1 MDARRVSRRDYGL
14 PAFINTR
21 ALLEEAHS
29 APHKLPA
36 VRTATGHR
44 NPVTICYLRLEARV
58 SIRFLRIFP
67 YRLEK
72 KRQGVDIPSA
82 NFQLRTAVEYMR
94 CRIACHH
101 NA

>member
-1 MDARRVSRRDYGL
+1 VDARRVSRRDYGL

-29 APHKLPA
+29 ALHKLPV
-36 VRTATGHR
+36 VRTATGHN
-44 NPVTICYLRLEARV
+44 NPVTICHLRLQARL
-58 SIRFLRIFP
+58 SIQFLRVIP
-67 YRLEK
+67 YLLER
-72 KRQGVDIPSA
+72 KRQGVDIPSS

-94 CRIACHH
+94 RRIACHH